1 MSVSEPGGDLREALE
16 TIWTDWLDN
25 DPERLMSFND
35 FLAPE
40 IESTLRVTFRFIIR
54 KHLRNDP
61 LATEERVEEL
71 IEEWVRQFSKV
82 MRDKRPKWRD
92 WAP

>member
-1 MSVSEPGGDLREALE
+1 MSVSEPGGELREALE
-16 TIWTDWLDN
+16 RIWSDWLEN

-40 IESTLRVTFRFIIR
+40 IESTLRVTFRFLIR
-54 KHLRNDP
+54 KYMRNEPHISDD
-61 LATEERVEEL
+61 RVEEL
-71 IEEWVRQFSKV
+71 VEDWVGHFSTV

-92 WAP
+92 WSP